1 MRATEEV
8 LKQVGALIETGQPPA
23 HNLDECDK
31 FYRDIHNLYSYL
43 IEQQAHFKI
52 FFAKRL
58 IEVLND
64 RKTDLKKYGSESKLQ
79 AYIYSTWPIEARQYE
94 TVCEYQKLMVQIM
107 KDYQTLISAFKEEK
121 GISNPKQN

>member
-1 MRATEEV
+1 VRPTEAV
-8 LKQVGALIETGQPPA
+8 LNQVEGLIETGQPPA

-31 FYRDIHNLYSYL
+31 FYREIHTLYSYL

-64 RKTDLKKYGSESKLQ
+64 RQVDLKKYGSESKLQ
-79 AYIYSTWPIEARQYE
+79 AYIYSTWPTEARQYE
-94 TVCEYQKLMVQIM
+94 KIGEYQKLMVQIM

-121 GISNPKQN
+121 GMSNPKQN